1 MTESESPGAVAAH
14 GALKTNQ
21 LRGGSPNNVALQQA
35 SAQASVETD
44 VASASTTAEE
54 FVRRQLTLY
63 ERRCWLL
70 AEQVEAG
77 LLPFIGA
84 VDCAYDAAIYS
95 GLADGV
101 GDDQIQTILAR
112 AFMRLPRKATP

>member
-1 MTESESPGAVAAH
+1 
-14 GALKTNQ
+14 
-21 LRGGSPNNVALQQA
+21 
-35 SAQASVETD
+35 
-44 VASASTTAEE
+44 
-54 FVRRQLTLY
+54 
-63 ERRCWLL
+63 LL